1 MNLLALLEELRILA
15 QNGVEYAD
23 NSYDQERYERIVELT
38 AEWYRRSVDLPSTEV
53 QARFAE
59 EVGIITPKVSADA
72 AVFDEDGRILLQLR
86 ADDNS
91 WCLPGGYTKPNE
103 SPQETA
109 VRETREET
117 GLITEPIELVG
128 VTTRKPGDY
137 GPHCLVAHLY
147 LCTRTGGELA
157 VSHEGHDLRYWSI
170 DQVSTWHKNH
180 YELAC
185 DAYEVW
191 QNSVQETKATE

>member
-1 MNLLALLEELRILA
+1 MNLLALLDELRILA
-15 QNGVEYAD
+15 QNGLEYAD
-23 NSYDQERYERIVELT
+23 SPYDQERYERILELT
-38 AEWYRRSVDLPSTEV
+38 AEWYGRSVDLPPTEV
-53 QARFAE
+53 QTRFAE

-72 AVFDEDGRILLQLR
+72 AIFNDDGQILLQLR

-103 SPQETA
+103 SPRETA

-128 VTTRKPGDY
+128 VTTRKPGEY
-137 GPHCLVAHLY
+137 GPHCLVVHLY
-147 LCTRTGGELA
+147 LCTKTGGELT
-157 VSHEGHDLRYWSI
+157 VSHEGHDLRYWSV
-170 DQVSTWHKNH
+170 DQVSNWHKNH

-185 DAYEVW
+185 NAYGIW
-191 QNSVQETKATE
+191 QNSV